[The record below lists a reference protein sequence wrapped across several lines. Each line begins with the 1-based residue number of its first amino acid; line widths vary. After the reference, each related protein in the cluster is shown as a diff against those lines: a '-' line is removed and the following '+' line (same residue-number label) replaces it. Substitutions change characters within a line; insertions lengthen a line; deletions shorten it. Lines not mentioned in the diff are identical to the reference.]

1 MQTIIYILPELFL
14 SITIMFLLMLG
25 VFIKKSF
32 KLVYLLTILSLIF
45 TIALVLNQ
53 PNEIIKIFNESYI
66 IDKLS
71 IFMKVL
77 TLLFCIFVLLLSK
90 DYIKNNS
97 IDKIEYP
104 IIIIASIIFHFW
116 SPWWWTPVASNWGN
130 IDDTIIL
137 SFWVTGAVFVGVCL
151 FMAYCVWRY
160 RYRPDR
166 RAEYEPENK
175 KLEWRLTWLTS
186 LGVAALLAPGLLV
199 WNQFVTVPKN
209 AFNVEV
215 VAYQW
220 GWNYRLPGED
230 RILGKTDA
238 KLVSYENPYGLNLND
253 PNGKDD
259 IIVQDA
265 DLHLQIDQ
273 PVKINLRSLDVIH
286 NFYVPQFRAK
296 MDTLPGIVSY
306 YWFTPTKTG
315 KYEILCA
322 EFCGTGHY
330 AMRGTVLVDE
340 KKDYN
345 DWLAQQITFE
355 QILAQENMINEPKK
369 LVKKVNEY

>member
-1 MQTIIYILPELFL
+1 
-14 SITIMFLLMLG
+14 MF
-25 VFIKKSF
+25 VA
-32 KLVYLLTILSLIF
+32 VIF
-45 TIALVLNQ
+45 A
-53 PNEIIKIFNESYI
+53 
-66 IDKLS
+66 
-71 IFMKVL
+71 
-77 TLLFCIFVLLLSK
+77 
-90 DYIKNNS
+90 
-97 IDKIEYP
+97 

-130 IDDTIIL
+130 IDATIIL

-186 LGVAALLAPGLLV
+186 LGVAVLLAPGLLV

-215 VAYQW
+215 LAYQW
-220 GWNYRLPGED
+220 GWNYRLSGED
-230 RILGKTDA
+230 GILGKTDA

-253 PNGKDD
+253 PNGRDD

-330 AMRGTVLVDE
+330 GMRGTVLVDE
-340 KKDYN
+340 KKDYSN
-345 DWLAQQITFE
+345 WLAQQITFK
-355 QILAQENMINEPKK
+355 QILAQENMIKEPKK
-369 LVKKVNEY
+369 LVKNINKHKHKH

>member
-1 MQTIIYILPELFL
+1 
-14 SITIMFLLMLG
+14 MF
-25 VFIKKSF
+25 VA
-32 KLVYLLTILSLIF
+32 VIF
-45 TIALVLNQ
+45 A
-53 PNEIIKIFNESYI
+53 
-66 IDKLS
+66 
-71 IFMKVL
+71 
-77 TLLFCIFVLLLSK
+77 
-90 DYIKNNS
+90 
-97 IDKIEYP
+97 

-130 IDDTIIL
+130 IDTTIIL
-137 SFWVTGAVFVGVCL
+137 TFWVTGAVFVAICL

-160 RYRPDR
+160 RYRKDR

-175 KLEWRLTWLTS
+175 KLEWRLTLLTS

-199 WNQFVTVPKN
+199 WKQFVTVPQN

-230 RILGKTDA
+230 GILGKTDA
-238 KLVSYENPYGLNLND
+238 KLVNAENPYGLILND
-253 PNGKDD
+253 SNGRDD

-296 MDTLPGIVSY
+296 MDALPGIVSY

-330 AMRGTVLVDE
+330 GMRGIVLVDD

-345 DWLAQQITFE
+345 NWLVQQITFK
-355 QILAQENMINEPKK
+355 QFLAKQSIIEPKK
-369 LVKKVNEY
+369 LAKNASEF

>member
-1 MQTIIYILPELFL
+1 
-14 SITIMFLLMLG
+14 MF
-25 VFIKKSF
+25 VA
-32 KLVYLLTILSLIF
+32 VIF
-45 TIALVLNQ
+45 A
-53 PNEIIKIFNESYI
+53 
-66 IDKLS
+66 
-71 IFMKVL
+71 
-77 TLLFCIFVLLLSK
+77 
-90 DYIKNNS
+90 
-97 IDKIEYP
+97 

-116 SPWWWTPVASNWGN
+116 SPWWWTPVASNWGS

-166 RAEYEPENK
+166 RAKYEPENK

-199 WNQFVTVPKN
+199 WNQFVTVPQN

-230 RILGKTDA
+230 GTLGKTDA
-238 KLVSYENPYGLNLND
+238 KLVSAENPYGLILND
-253 PNGKDD
+253 SNGRDD

-330 AMRGTVLVDE
+330 GMRGIVLVDD

-345 DWLAQQITFE
+345 NWLAQQITFK
-355 QILAQENMINEPKK
+355 QFLAKQSIIEPKK
-369 LVKKVNEY
+369 LVKNASEF

>member
-1 MQTIIYILPELFL
+1 
-14 SITIMFLLMLG
+14 MF
-25 VFIKKSF
+25 VA
-32 KLVYLLTILSLIF
+32 VIF
-45 TIALVLNQ
+45 A
-53 PNEIIKIFNESYI
+53 
-66 IDKLS
+66 
-71 IFMKVL
+71 
-77 TLLFCIFVLLLSK
+77 
-90 DYIKNNS
+90 
-97 IDKIEYP
+97 

-130 IDDTIIL
+130 IDATIIL

-199 WNQFVTVPKN
+199 WNQFVTVPQN

-215 VAYQW
+215 LAYQW
-220 GWNYRLPGED
+220 GWNYRLSGED
-230 RILGKTDA
+230 GILGKTDA

-330 AMRGTVLVDE
+330 GMRGTVLVDE
-340 KKDYN
+340 KKDYSN
-345 DWLAQQITFE
+345 WLAQQITFK
-355 QILAQENMINEPKK
+355 QILAQENMIKEPKK
-369 LVKKVNEY
+369 LVKNINKHEH

>member
-1 MQTIIYILPELFL
+1 
-14 SITIMFLLMLG
+14 MF
-25 VFIKKSF
+25 VA
-32 KLVYLLTILSLIF
+32 VIF
-45 TIALVLNQ
+45 A
-53 PNEIIKIFNESYI
+53 
-66 IDKLS
+66 
-71 IFMKVL
+71 
-77 TLLFCIFVLLLSK
+77 
-90 DYIKNNS
+90 
-97 IDKIEYP
+97 

-130 IDDTIIL
+130 IDTTIIL
-137 SFWVTGAVFVGVCL
+137 TFWVTGGVFVAICL

-160 RYRPDR
+160 RYRKDR

-175 KLEWRLTWLTS
+175 KLEWRLTLLTS

-230 RILGKTDA
+230 GTLGKTDA
-238 KLVSYENPYGLNLND
+238 KLVSAENPYGLILND
-253 PNGKDD
+253 SNGRDD

-330 AMRGTVLVDE
+330 GMRGIVLVDD

-345 DWLAQQITFE
+345 NWLAQQITFK
-355 QILAQENMINEPKK
+355 QFLAKQSIIEPKK
-369 LVKKVNEY
+369 LVKNASEF

>member
-1 MQTIIYILPELFL
+1 
-14 SITIMFLLMLG
+14 MF
-25 VFIKKSF
+25 VA
-32 KLVYLLTILSLIF
+32 VIF
-45 TIALVLNQ
+45 A
-53 PNEIIKIFNESYI
+53 
-66 IDKLS
+66 
-71 IFMKVL
+71 
-77 TLLFCIFVLLLSK
+77 
-90 DYIKNNS
+90 
-97 IDKIEYP
+97 

-130 IDDTIIL
+130 IDATIIL

-215 VAYQW
+215 LAYQW
-220 GWNYRLPGED
+220 GWNYRLSGED
-230 RILGKTDA
+230 GILGKTDA

-330 AMRGTVLVDE
+330 GMRGTVLVDE

-345 DWLAQQITFE
+345 NWLAQQITFE
-355 QILAQENMINEPKK
+355 QILAQENMIKEPKK

>member
-1 MQTIIYILPELFL
+1 
-14 SITIMFLLMLG
+14 
-25 VFIKKSF
+25 VF
-32 KLVYLLTILSLIF
+32 VAVIF
-45 TIALVLNQ
+45 A
-53 PNEIIKIFNESYI
+53 
-66 IDKLS
+66 
-71 IFMKVL
+71 
-77 TLLFCIFVLLLSK
+77 
-90 DYIKNNS
+90 
-97 IDKIEYP
+97 

-130 IDDTIIL
+130 IDATIIL

-215 VAYQW
+215 LAYQW
-220 GWNYRLPGED
+220 GWNYRLSGED
-230 RILGKTDA
+230 GILGKTDA

-253 PNGKDD
+253 PNGRDD

-330 AMRGTVLVDE
+330 GMRGTVLVDE
-340 KKDYN
+340 KKDYSN
-345 DWLAQQITFE
+345 WLAQQITFK

>member
-1 MQTIIYILPELFL
+1 
-14 SITIMFLLMLG
+14 MF
-25 VFIKKSF
+25 VA
-32 KLVYLLTILSLIF
+32 VIF
-45 TIALVLNQ
+45 A
-53 PNEIIKIFNESYI
+53 
-66 IDKLS
+66 
-71 IFMKVL
+71 
-77 TLLFCIFVLLLSK
+77 
-90 DYIKNNS
+90 
-97 IDKIEYP
+97 

-230 RILGKTDA
+230 SILGKTDA

-355 QILAQENMINEPKK
+355 QILAQENMIKEPKK
-369 LVKKVNEY
+369 LVKNINKHKHKH

>member
-1 MQTIIYILPELFL
+1 
-14 SITIMFLLMLG
+14 
-25 VFIKKSF
+25 
-32 KLVYLLTILSLIF
+32 
-45 TIALVLNQ
+45 
-53 PNEIIKIFNESYI
+53 
-66 IDKLS
+66 
-71 IFMKVL
+71 
-77 TLLFCIFVLLLSK
+77 
-90 DYIKNNS
+90 
-97 IDKIEYP
+97 
-104 IIIIASIIFHFW
+104 
-116 SPWWWTPVASNWGN
+116 
-130 IDDTIIL
+130 
-137 SFWVTGAVFVGVCL
+137 
-151 FMAYCVWRY
+151 MAYCVWRY

-199 WNQFVTVPKN
+199 WNQFVTVPQN

-215 VAYQW
+215 LAYQW
-220 GWNYRLPGED
+220 GWNYRLSGED
-230 RILGKTDA
+230 GILGKTDA

-330 AMRGTVLVDE
+330 GMRGTVLVDE
-340 KKDYN
+340 KKDYSN
-345 DWLAQQITFE
+345 WLAQQITFK

>member
-1 MQTIIYILPELFL
+1 
-14 SITIMFLLMLG
+14 MF
-25 VFIKKSF
+25 VA
-32 KLVYLLTILSLIF
+32 VIF
-45 TIALVLNQ
+45 A
-53 PNEIIKIFNESYI
+53 
-66 IDKLS
+66 
-71 IFMKVL
+71 
-77 TLLFCIFVLLLSK
+77 
-90 DYIKNNS
+90 
-97 IDKIEYP
+97 

-130 IDDTIIL
+130 IDATIIL

-186 LGVAALLAPGLLV
+186 LGVAVLLAPGLLV
-199 WNQFVTVPKN
+199 WNQFVTVPQN

-215 VAYQW
+215 VGYQW

-330 AMRGTVLVDE
+330 GMRGTVLVDE
-340 KKDYN
+340 KKDYSN
-345 DWLAQQITFE
+345 WLAQQITFK

>member
-1 MQTIIYILPELFL
+1 
-14 SITIMFLLMLG
+14 MF
-25 VFIKKSF
+25 VA
-32 KLVYLLTILSLIF
+32 VIF
-45 TIALVLNQ
+45 A
-53 PNEIIKIFNESYI
+53 
-66 IDKLS
+66 
-71 IFMKVL
+71 
-77 TLLFCIFVLLLSK
+77 
-90 DYIKNNS
+90 
-97 IDKIEYP
+97 

-130 IDDTIIL
+130 IDGTIIL
-137 SFWVTGAVFVGVCL
+137 TFWVTGGVFVAICL
-151 FMAYCVWRY
+151 FMAYCIWRY
-160 RYRPDR
+160 RYRKDR

-175 KLEWRLTWLTS
+175 KLEWRLTLLTS

-230 RILGKTDA
+230 GILGKTDA
-238 KLVSYENPYGLNLND
+238 KLVNAENPYGLILND
-253 PNGKDD
+253 SNGRDD

-306 YWFTPTKTG
+306 YWFIPTKTG

-330 AMRGTVLVDE
+330 GMRGIVLVDD

-345 DWLAQQITFE
+345 NWLAQQITFK
-355 QILAQENMINEPKK
+355 QFLAKQSIIEPKK
-369 LVKKVNEY
+369 LVKNASEF

>member
-1 MQTIIYILPELFL
+1 
-14 SITIMFLLMLG
+14 MF
-25 VFIKKSF
+25 VA
-32 KLVYLLTILSLIF
+32 VIF
-45 TIALVLNQ
+45 A
-53 PNEIIKIFNESYI
+53 
-66 IDKLS
+66 
-71 IFMKVL
+71 
-77 TLLFCIFVLLLSK
+77 
-90 DYIKNNS
+90 
-97 IDKIEYP
+97 

-130 IDDTIIL
+130 IDATIIL

-186 LGVAALLAPGLLV
+186 LGVAVLLAPGLLV

-215 VAYQW
+215 LAYQW
-220 GWNYRLPGED
+220 GWNYRLSGED
-230 RILGKTDA
+230 GILGKTDA

-330 AMRGTVLVDE
+330 GMRGTVLVDE
-340 KKDYN
+340 KKDYSN
-345 DWLAQQITFE
+345 WLAQQITFK

>member
-1 MQTIIYILPELFL
+1 
-14 SITIMFLLMLG
+14 
-25 VFIKKSF
+25 VF
-32 KLVYLLTILSLIF
+32 VAVIF
-45 TIALVLNQ
+45 A
-53 PNEIIKIFNESYI
+53 
-66 IDKLS
+66 
-71 IFMKVL
+71 
-77 TLLFCIFVLLLSK
+77 
-90 DYIKNNS
+90 
-97 IDKIEYP
+97 

-215 VAYQW
+215 VGYQW
-220 GWNYRLPGED
+220 GWNYRLSGED
-230 RILGKTDA
+230 GILGKTDA

-253 PNGKDD
+253 PNGRDD

-330 AMRGTVLVDE
+330 GMRGTVLVDE
-340 KKDYN
+340 KKDYSN
-345 DWLAQQITFE
+345 WLAQQITFE
-355 QILAQENMINEPKK
+355 QILAQENMIKEPKK
-369 LVKKVNEY
+369 LVKNINKHEH

>member
-1 MQTIIYILPELFL
+1 
-14 SITIMFLLMLG
+14 MF
-25 VFIKKSF
+25 VA
-32 KLVYLLTILSLIF
+32 VIF
-45 TIALVLNQ
+45 A
-53 PNEIIKIFNESYI
+53 
-66 IDKLS
+66 
-71 IFMKVL
+71 
-77 TLLFCIFVLLLSK
+77 
-90 DYIKNNS
+90 
-97 IDKIEYP
+97 

-130 IDDTIIL
+130 IDATIIL

-199 WNQFVTVPKN
+199 WNQFVTVPQN

-215 VAYQW
+215 LAYQW
-220 GWNYRLPGED
+220 GWNYRLSGED
-230 RILGKTDA
+230 GILGKTDA
-238 KLVSYENPYGLNLND
+238 KLVSAENPYGLNLND

-330 AMRGTVLVDE
+330 GMRGTVLVDE
-340 KKDYN
+340 KKDYSN
-345 DWLAQQITFE
+345 WLAQQITFK

>member
-1 MQTIIYILPELFL
+1 
-14 SITIMFLLMLG
+14 MF
-25 VFIKKSF
+25 VA
-32 KLVYLLTILSLIF
+32 VIF
-45 TIALVLNQ
+45 A
-53 PNEIIKIFNESYI
+53 
-66 IDKLS
+66 
-71 IFMKVL
+71 
-77 TLLFCIFVLLLSK
+77 
-90 DYIKNNS
+90 
-97 IDKIEYP
+97 

-130 IDDTIIL
+130 IDGTIIL
-137 SFWVTGAVFVGVCL
+137 TFWVTGGVFVAICL
-151 FMAYCVWRY
+151 FMAYCIWRY
-160 RYRPDR
+160 RYRKDR

-230 RILGKTDA
+230 GILGKTDA
-238 KLVSYENPYGLNLND
+238 KLVNAENPYGLILND
-253 PNGKDD
+253 SNGRDD

-330 AMRGTVLVDE
+330 GMRGIVLVDD

-345 DWLAQQITFE
+345 NWLAQQITFK
-355 QILAQENMINEPKK
+355 QFLAKQSIIEPKK
-369 LVKKVNEY
+369 LVKNVSEF

>member
-1 MQTIIYILPELFL
+1 
-14 SITIMFLLMLG
+14 MF
-25 VFIKKSF
+25 VA
-32 KLVYLLTILSLIF
+32 VIF
-45 TIALVLNQ
+45 A
-53 PNEIIKIFNESYI
+53 
-66 IDKLS
+66 
-71 IFMKVL
+71 
-77 TLLFCIFVLLLSK
+77 
-90 DYIKNNS
+90 
-97 IDKIEYP
+97 

-130 IDDTIIL
+130 IDGTIIL
-137 SFWVTGAVFVGVCL
+137 TFWVTGGVFVAICL
-151 FMAYCVWRY
+151 FMAYCIWRY
-160 RYRPDR
+160 RYRKDR

-230 RILGKTDA
+230 GILGKTDA
-238 KLVSYENPYGLNLND
+238 KLVNAENPYGLILND
-253 PNGKDD
+253 SNGRDD

-330 AMRGTVLVDE
+330 GMRGIVLVDD

-345 DWLAQQITFE
+345 NWLAQQITFK
-355 QILAQENMINEPKK
+355 QFLAKQSIIEPKK
-369 LVKKVNEY
+369 LVKNASEF

>member
-1 MQTIIYILPELFL
+1 
-14 SITIMFLLMLG
+14 MF
-25 VFIKKSF
+25 VA
-32 KLVYLLTILSLIF
+32 VIF
-45 TIALVLNQ
+45 A
-53 PNEIIKIFNESYI
+53 
-66 IDKLS
+66 
-71 IFMKVL
+71 
-77 TLLFCIFVLLLSK
+77 
-90 DYIKNNS
+90 
-97 IDKIEYP
+97 

-166 RAEYEPENK
+166 RAKYEPENT

-199 WNQFVTVPKN
+199 WNQFVTVPQN

-215 VAYQW
+215 VGYQW
-220 GWNYRLPGED
+220 GWNYRLSGED
-230 RILGKTDA
+230 GILGKTDA

-253 PNGKDD
+253 PNGRDD

-330 AMRGTVLVDE
+330 GMRGTVLVDE
-340 KKDYN
+340 KKDYSN
-345 DWLAQQITFE
+345 WLAQQITFK

>member
-1 MQTIIYILPELFL
+1 
-14 SITIMFLLMLG
+14 MF
-25 VFIKKSF
+25 VA
-32 KLVYLLTILSLIF
+32 VIF
-45 TIALVLNQ
+45 A
-53 PNEIIKIFNESYI
+53 
-66 IDKLS
+66 
-71 IFMKVL
+71 
-77 TLLFCIFVLLLSK
+77 
-90 DYIKNNS
+90 
-97 IDKIEYP
+97 

-130 IDDTIIL
+130 IDATIIL

-220 GWNYRLPGED
+220 GWNYRLSGED
-230 RILGKTDA
+230 GILGKTDA

-253 PNGKDD
+253 PKGKDD

-330 AMRGTVLVDE
+330 GMRGTVLVDE
-340 KKDYN
+340 KKDYSN
-345 DWLAQQITFE
+345 WLAQQITFK

>member
-1 MQTIIYILPELFL
+1 
-14 SITIMFLLMLG
+14 MF
-25 VFIKKSF
+25 VA
-32 KLVYLLTILSLIF
+32 VIF
-45 TIALVLNQ
+45 A
-53 PNEIIKIFNESYI
+53 
-66 IDKLS
+66 
-71 IFMKVL
+71 
-77 TLLFCIFVLLLSK
+77 
-90 DYIKNNS
+90 
-97 IDKIEYP
+97 

-130 IDDTIIL
+130 IDGTIIL
-137 SFWVTGAVFVGVCL
+137 TFWVTGGVFVAICL

-215 VAYQW
+215 VGYQW

-230 RILGKTDA
+230 SILGKTDA

-345 DWLAQQITFE
+345 NWLAQQITFE
-355 QILAQENMINEPKK
+355 QILAQENMIKKPKK
-369 LVKKVNEY
+369 LVKNINKHEH

>member
-1 MQTIIYILPELFL
+1 
-14 SITIMFLLMLG
+14 
-25 VFIKKSF
+25 VF
-32 KLVYLLTILSLIF
+32 VAVIF
-45 TIALVLNQ
+45 A
-53 PNEIIKIFNESYI
+53 
-66 IDKLS
+66 
-71 IFMKVL
+71 
-77 TLLFCIFVLLLSK
+77 
-90 DYIKNNS
+90 
-97 IDKIEYP
+97 

-130 IDDTIIL
+130 IDATIIL

-199 WNQFVTVPKN
+199 WNQFVTVPQN

-215 VAYQW
+215 LAYQW
-220 GWNYRLPGED
+220 GWNYRLSGED
-230 RILGKTDA
+230 GILGKTDA

-253 PNGKDD
+253 PKGKDD

-330 AMRGTVLVDE
+330 GMRGTVLVDE
-340 KKDYN
+340 KKDYSN
-345 DWLAQQITFE
+345 WLAQQITFK

>member
-1 MQTIIYILPELFL
+1 
-14 SITIMFLLMLG
+14 MF
-25 VFIKKSF
+25 VA
-32 KLVYLLTILSLIF
+32 VIF
-45 TIALVLNQ
+45 A
-53 PNEIIKIFNESYI
+53 
-66 IDKLS
+66 
-71 IFMKVL
+71 
-77 TLLFCIFVLLLSK
+77 
-90 DYIKNNS
+90 
-97 IDKIEYP
+97 

-186 LGVAALLAPGLLV
+186 LGVAVLLAPGLLV

-345 DWLAQQITFE
+345 NWLAQQITFE
-355 QILAQENMINEPKK
+355 QILAQENMIKEPKK
-369 LVKKVNEY
+369 LVKNINKNKHKHKH

>member
-1 MQTIIYILPELFL
+1 
-14 SITIMFLLMLG
+14 MF
-25 VFIKKSF
+25 VA
-32 KLVYLLTILSLIF
+32 VIF
-45 TIALVLNQ
+45 A
-53 PNEIIKIFNESYI
+53 
-66 IDKLS
+66 
-71 IFMKVL
+71 
-77 TLLFCIFVLLLSK
+77 
-90 DYIKNNS
+90 
-97 IDKIEYP
+97 

-130 IDDTIIL
+130 IDATIIL

-199 WNQFVTVPKN
+199 WNQFVTVPQN

-215 VAYQW
+215 LAYQW
-220 GWNYRLPGED
+220 GWNYRLSGED
-230 RILGKTDA
+230 GILGKTDA

-330 AMRGTVLVDE
+330 GMRGTVLVDK
-340 KKDYN
+340 KKDYSN
-345 DWLAQQITFE
+345 WLAQQITFK

>member
-1 MQTIIYILPELFL
+1 
-14 SITIMFLLMLG
+14 MF
-25 VFIKKSF
+25 VA
-32 KLVYLLTILSLIF
+32 VIF
-45 TIALVLNQ
+45 A
-53 PNEIIKIFNESYI
+53 
-66 IDKLS
+66 
-71 IFMKVL
+71 
-77 TLLFCIFVLLLSK
+77 
-90 DYIKNNS
+90 
-97 IDKIEYP
+97 

-130 IDDTIIL
+130 IDATIIL

-199 WNQFVTVPKN
+199 WNQFVTVPQN

-215 VAYQW
+215 LAYQW
-220 GWNYRLPGED
+220 GWNYRLSGED
-230 RILGKTDA
+230 GILGKTDA

-330 AMRGTVLVDE
+330 GMRGTVLVDE
-340 KKDYN
+340 KKDYSN
-345 DWLAQQITFE
+345 WLAQQITFDK
-355 QILAQENMINEPKK
+355 ILAQENMSNEPKK
-369 LVKKVNEY
+369 LVKNINEHEH

>member
-1 MQTIIYILPELFL
+1 
-14 SITIMFLLMLG
+14 MF
-25 VFIKKSF
+25 VA
-32 KLVYLLTILSLIF
+32 VIF
-45 TIALVLNQ
+45 A
-53 PNEIIKIFNESYI
+53 
-66 IDKLS
+66 
-71 IFMKVL
+71 
-77 TLLFCIFVLLLSK
+77 
-90 DYIKNNS
+90 
-97 IDKIEYP
+97 

-130 IDDTIIL
+130 IDATIIL

-330 AMRGTVLVDE
+330 GMRGTVLVDE
-340 KKDYN
+340 KKDYSN
-345 DWLAQQITFE
+345 WLAQQITFK

>member
-1 MQTIIYILPELFL
+1 
-14 SITIMFLLMLG
+14 MF
-25 VFIKKSF
+25 VA
-32 KLVYLLTILSLIF
+32 VIF
-45 TIALVLNQ
+45 A
-53 PNEIIKIFNESYI
+53 
-66 IDKLS
+66 
-71 IFMKVL
+71 
-77 TLLFCIFVLLLSK
+77 
-90 DYIKNNS
+90 
-97 IDKIEYP
+97 

-130 IDDTIIL
+130 IDATIIL

-199 WNQFVTVPKN
+199 WNQFVTVPQN

-215 VAYQW
+215 LAYQW
-220 GWNYRLPGED
+220 GWNYRLSGED
-230 RILGKTDA
+230 GILGKTDA

-253 PNGKDD
+253 PNGRDD

-345 DWLAQQITFE
+345 NWLAQQITFE
-355 QILAQENMINEPKK
+355 QILAQENMIKEPKK
-369 LVKKVNEY
+369 LVKNINKHKHKH

>member
-1 MQTIIYILPELFL
+1 
-14 SITIMFLLMLG
+14 MF
-25 VFIKKSF
+25 VA
-32 KLVYLLTILSLIF
+32 VIF
-45 TIALVLNQ
+45 A
-53 PNEIIKIFNESYI
+53 
-66 IDKLS
+66 
-71 IFMKVL
+71 
-77 TLLFCIFVLLLSK
+77 
-90 DYIKNNS
+90 
-97 IDKIEYP
+97 

-345 DWLAQQITFE
+345 NWLAQQITFE
-355 QILAQENMINEPKK
+355 QILAQENMIKEPKK
-369 LVKKVNEY
+369 LVKNINKHKHKHKH

>member
-1 MQTIIYILPELFL
+1 
-14 SITIMFLLMLG
+14 
-25 VFIKKSF
+25 VF
-32 KLVYLLTILSLIF
+32 VAVIF
-45 TIALVLNQ
+45 A
-53 PNEIIKIFNESYI
+53 
-66 IDKLS
+66 
-71 IFMKVL
+71 
-77 TLLFCIFVLLLSK
+77 
-90 DYIKNNS
+90 
-97 IDKIEYP
+97 

-130 IDDTIIL
+130 IDATIIL

-215 VAYQW
+215 LAYQW

-230 RILGKTDA
+230 GILGKTDA
-238 KLVSYENPYGLNLND
+238 KLVNAENPYGLILND
-253 PNGKDD
+253 SNGRDD
-259 IIVQDA
+259 IVVQDA

-330 AMRGTVLVDE
+330 GMRGIVLVDD

-345 DWLAQQITFE
+345 NWLAQQITFK
-355 QILAQENMINEPKK
+355 QFLAKQSIIEPKK
-369 LVKKVNEY
+369 LVKNASEF

>member
-1 MQTIIYILPELFL
+1 
-14 SITIMFLLMLG
+14 MF
-25 VFIKKSF
+25 VA
-32 KLVYLLTILSLIF
+32 VIF
-45 TIALVLNQ
+45 A
-53 PNEIIKIFNESYI
+53 
-66 IDKLS
+66 
-71 IFMKVL
+71 
-77 TLLFCIFVLLLSK
+77 
-90 DYIKNNS
+90 
-97 IDKIEYP
+97 

-130 IDDTIIL
+130 IDATIIL

-186 LGVAALLAPGLLV
+186 LGVAVLLAPGLLV

-230 RILGKTDA
+230 SILGKTDA

-355 QILAQENMINEPKK
+355 QILAQENMIKEPKK
-369 LVKKVNEY
+369 LVKNINKHKHKH